1 MLLCSPQFGV
11 IEFHVNLWKCEQLI
25 LLFSN
30 VATVLKKKKASGF
43 LFLYGIEKEI
53 SVGILLDVNCFRDAR
68 ITFCQEL
75 SAIVEE
81 CSLVSWIMN
90 KCQFEC
96 VLCC

>member
-1 MLLCSPQFGV
+1 MLTTVWSYRISCQSV
-11 IEFHVNLWKCEQLI
+11 EMRTADTSI
-25 LLFSN
+25 LERRHSI
-30 VATVLKKKKASGF
+30 KKKASGF

-53 SVGILLDVNCFRDAR
+53 SVGILLDVNCFRDAG

>member
-1 MLLCSPQFGV
+1 MLTADTS
-11 IEFHVNLWKCEQLI
+11 
-25 LLFSN
+25 
-30 VATVLKKKKASGF
+30 VLERRHSKKKKKASRF

-53 SVGILLDVNCFRDAR
+53 SVEILLDVNCFRDAV

-75 SAIVEE
+75 SVIVEE

-90 KCQFEC
+90 KCQFKC